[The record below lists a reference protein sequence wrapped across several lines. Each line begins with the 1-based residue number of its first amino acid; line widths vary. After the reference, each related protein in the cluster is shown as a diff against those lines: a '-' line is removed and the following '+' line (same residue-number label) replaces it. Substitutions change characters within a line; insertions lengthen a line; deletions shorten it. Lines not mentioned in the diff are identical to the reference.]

1 MVLGARESRD
11 HQLSR
16 APKIMEIHRLVFA
29 GDDFEKIC
37 IQINDEIPVILI
49 GCPEKKVHG
58 KEVLKK
64 TKTISLTVGYEIF
77 TFAFNFQAFHL
88 RPCERHHSKR

>member
-16 APKIMEIHRLVFA
+16 APKIIEILRVVFA

-37 IQINDEIPVILI
+37 IQINGRNSSDFDRYL
-49 GCPEKKVHG
+49 GKKSTW
-58 KEVLKK
+58 KTNIKK
-64 TKTISLTVGYEIF
+64 KQNYMVSSAYSEARDLTGV
-77 TFAFNFQAFHL
+77 
-88 RPCERHHSKR
+88 R